1 MHPVLD
7 VALIGMQAAMDQLVR
22 TAERIAQLTEDGD
35 LPRDIVELISLHRR
49 FEANATVVRTANE
62 MLGTLLDLFA

>member
-7 VALIGMQAAMDQLVR
+7 VALIGMQAAMDQLAR

-35 LPRDIVELISLHRR
+35 LLRDIVELISLHRR
-49 FEANATVVRTANE
+49 FEANATVARTANE